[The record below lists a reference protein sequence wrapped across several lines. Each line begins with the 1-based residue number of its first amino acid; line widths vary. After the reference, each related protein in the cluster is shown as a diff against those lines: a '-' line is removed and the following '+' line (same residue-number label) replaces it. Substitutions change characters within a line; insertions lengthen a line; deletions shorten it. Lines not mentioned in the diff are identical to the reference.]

1 MVLLLDAP
9 ERDSNLPTLCYNPST
24 NVLGAEQEQFNI
36 YHLDVNRVT
45 LGLGKSPTLD

>member
-1 MVLLLDAP
+1 MLQRETPISQLYD
-9 ERDSNLPTLCYNPST
+9 YNPST